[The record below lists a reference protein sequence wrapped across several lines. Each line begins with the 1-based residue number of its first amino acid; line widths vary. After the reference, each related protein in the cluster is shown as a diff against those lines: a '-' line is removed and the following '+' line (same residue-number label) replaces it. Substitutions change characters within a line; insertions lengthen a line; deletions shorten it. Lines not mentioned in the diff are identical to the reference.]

1 MPTNPGRRLA
11 TAAVALLALGGLLA
25 ACGDDNGKGSA
36 GGGGSGSKQT
46 TTTEGSTTT
55 ASSAPAAADLSVS
68 VKKDATLGTILAD
81 PEGRT
86 LYTLTDGSG
95 AAVDCTGPCL
105 PVWPPLELAA
115 GATAPT
121 APDGVDLSV
130 VDAPDGAKLIAADG
144 LPLYTFA
151 GDGSPADAKG
161 EGLVSF
167 GGTWH
172 VVKTTAAVTS
182 PASSGGSSDETS
194 TTGVY

>member
-36 GGGGSGSKQT
+36 SGGYGSKQT
-46 TTTEGSTTT
+46 TTTGGSTTT
-55 ASSAPAAADLSVS
+55 ASSAPAAGDLSVT
-68 VKKDATLGTILAD
+68 VKEDPKLGAILAD
-81 PEGRT
+81 PDSRT

-95 AAVDCTGPCL
+95 AAVACTGPCL
-105 PVWPPLELAA
+105 AAWPPLELAA

-130 VDAPDGAKLIAADG
+130 VDGPDGAKLVAADG

-151 GDGSPADAKG
+151 GDGSAADAKG

-182 PASSGGSSDETS
+182 PTASGGSSDETS
-194 TTGVY
+194 TSSVY